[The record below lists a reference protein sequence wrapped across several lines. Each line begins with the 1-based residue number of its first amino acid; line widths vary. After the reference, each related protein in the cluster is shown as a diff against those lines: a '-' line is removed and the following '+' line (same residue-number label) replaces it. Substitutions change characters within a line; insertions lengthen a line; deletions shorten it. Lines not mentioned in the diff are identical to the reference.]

1 MKLLLNSFWRAAA
14 YCMHPRVIALSFLPL
29 VLLVALSLGLGYFY
43 WEPALDAVRTML
55 DASEW
60 VSRLWTWLETAGV
73 GQLKVALA
81 PLLVI
86 FAVTPFLVVLSL
98 LAVALMMTPALVALV
113 AERRF
118 PQLEKKKGGT
128 FVGGLFWSL
137 GSILLALVAII
148 VSIPLWL
155 VPPLILVLPPLIWGW
170 LTYRV
175 MSYDALALHAS
186 KDERREIYRRH
197 RLPLLGIGI
206 LTGYLGAAPSLVWAS
221 GALFAAAFVILV
233 PLAIWIYTLVFA
245 FSSLW
250 FAHYVLAALEA
261 LRAESAIEPV
271 SPTPPGASA
280 EAVTLLEPIHV
291 KPAYDS
297 GNPILPAP

>member
-1 MKLLLNSFWRAAA
+1 MKLLLDSFARAVA
-14 YCMHPRVIALSFLPL
+14 YCLHPRVIALSFLPL
-29 VLLVALSLGLGYFY
+29 LLLVALSLGLGYFF
-43 WEPALDAVRTML
+43 WESALDVVRAQL
-55 DASEW
+55 DASTW
-60 VSRLWTWLETAGV
+60 VARIWSWLESAGV

-86 FAVTPFLVVLSL
+86 FAVTPFIVVLSL
-98 LAVALMMTPALVALV
+98 LFVAWMMTPALVSLV

-118 PQLEKKKGGT
+118 PRLEKKKGGS
-128 FVGGLFWSL
+128 FVASLFWSL
-137 GSILLALVAII
+137 GSILAAVLALV

-175 MSYDALALHAS
+175 MSFDALAAHAS
-186 KDERREIYRRH
+186 KDERREIFRRH
-197 RLPLLGIGI
+197 RFTLLGMGV

-221 GALFAAAFVILV
+221 GALFATMFVILV

-250 FAHYVLAALEA
+250 FAHYVLAALEL
-261 LRAESAIEPV
+261 LRAEQQVAAAPVPGPVVSEPTTLIPSHDAV
-271 SPTPPGASA
+271 YTVLPP
-280 EAVTLLEPIHV
+280 P
-291 KPAYDS
+291 
-297 GNPILPAP
+297 